1 MRPPPPK
8 FLTTR
13 QVLRLHARQIARYGG
28 SAGVRDIELLESA
41 LAQPQQSFGG
51 QYVHD
56 DLAAMA
62 TAYVYHIVKNH
73 PFVDGNKRT
82 GAYAGLFFLEIN
94 GASLTPV
101 PQELGDLVLA
111 VAEGNA
117 TKEQVAGFFRDRM
130 R

>member
-1 MRPPPPK
+1 MPPPPK

-13 QVLRLHARQIARYGG
+13 QVLRLHARQIATYGG
-28 SAGVRDIELLESA
+28 SSGVRDIGLLESA
-41 LAQPQQSFGG
+41 LAQPHQSFGG

-62 TAYVYHIVKNH
+62 AAYVYHVVKNH

-94 GASLTPV
+94 GTSFKPV
-101 PQELGDLVLA
+101 PKEFGDLVLA
-111 VAEGNA
+111 VAEGSA
-117 TKEQVAGFFRDRM
+117 TKEQVAAFFRDRM
-130 R
+130 S